1 MTQDQT
7 PQCGDWLKLVES
19 LAFKRHYEDGEQVC
33 QGDSFR
39 FLGLSA
45 AEGFCECYAPRL
57 KSRFWIKLDYLHPIQ
72 DLNVIL
78 SLEIEM
84 PAQFK
89 YPTDKIRAVRR
100 FNDVLVSLI
109 NQWSVTHEMMCDNH
123 SAEL

>member
-7 PQCGDWLKLVES
+7 PQCGNWLKLVES

-33 QGDSFR
+33 QGDYFR
-39 FLGLSA
+39 FLSFSA

-72 DLNVIL
+72 DLDVIL
-78 SLEIEM
+78 TLEIEV

-89 YPTDKIRAVRR
+89 YPTEKIRAFRK
-100 FNDVLVSLI
+100 FNDVLMCLI
-109 NQWSVTHEMMCDNH
+109 SQSTQE
-123 SAEL
+123 S